1 MALESPKKAGLQL
14 AILKS
19 KDQQLQSKLD
29 PKQQLELVL
38 KQRPPEL
45 VPHLATANVQMLA
58 LHRAK
63 RINLL
68 PKEVSHQ

>member
-1 MALESPKKAGLQL
+1 MALESPKKAGLQI
-14 AILKS
+14 AMLKS

-45 VPHLATANVQMLA
+45 VPHLATANVQT
-58 LHRAK
+58 
-63 RINLL
+63 
-68 PKEVSHQ
+68 